1 MNFTLDSIQQFILQ
15 ELLSP
20 DNTLE
25 VLDAPAFAADP
36 LVGCAAGDDPLFAQF
51 RSDITPEYLLPQ
63 DWMAKAGVEAAPG
76 ELRVV
81 SWVLPQTAETKAA
94 QREQSRYPAKPWSA
108 NRAFGQAFQNRM
120 AGRLVEWLNQQGI
133 PAVCPAIH
141 PDFRQV
147 TSPRFG
153 FASNWSERHTAYTC
167 GLGTFGLCD
176 GLITARGKAV
186 RLGSVIV
193 KASLTPTPRPYDHY
207 RAYCLYDQGCRACI
221 QRCPAGAITAEGHD
235 KPKCSAYCK
244 QIFQDKRGE
253 FGFDGVYGCGLCQSR
268 VPCADGIPR
277 RAADVSGGAV

>member
-1 MNFTLDSIQQFILQ
+1 MALTLDTIRQFILQ
-15 ELLSP
+15 ELRSP
-20 DNTLE
+20 DNNLQ
-25 VLDAPAFAADP
+25 VLDAPAFADDP

-51 RSDITPEYLLPQ
+51 RADITPDYLLPQ
-63 DWMAKAGVEAAPG
+63 DWMAKIGVDAAPE

-81 SWVLPQTAETKAA
+81 SWALPQTPETKAA
-94 QREQSRYPAKPWSA
+94 QREQTKYPAMCWSA

-120 AGRLVEWLNQQGI
+120 SGRLVDWLIAQGI
-133 PAVCPAIH
+133 PAVSPAVH
-141 PDFRQV
+141 PDFRTL

-193 KASLTPTPRPYDHY
+193 KAPLTPTPRPYDHY

-221 QRCPAGAITAEGHD
+221 QRCPAGAITEQGHD
-235 KPKCSAYCK
+235 KVKCSAYCD
-244 QIFQDKRGE
+244 QIYRENRAK
-253 FGFDGVYGCGLCQSR
+253 FGFDGVYGCGLCQTR
-268 VPCADGIPR
+268 VPCSDGIPP
-277 RAADVSGGAV
+277 RAPQH

>member
-1 MNFTLDSIQQFILQ
+1 MMTLTLNSIREFILQ
-15 ELLSP
+15 ELRSP
-20 DNTLE
+20 DNTLQ
-25 VLDAPAFAADP
+25 VLDALAFAADP

-51 RSDITPEYLLPQ
+51 RADITPDYLLPQ
-63 DWMAKAGVEAAPG
+63 DWMAKTGTEAAPG

-81 SWVLPQTAETKAA
+81 SWALPQTAETKAA
-94 QREQSRYPAKPWSA
+94 QRKETVHPAKCWSA

-120 AGRLVEWLNQQGI
+120 AGRLVEWLTGQGI
-133 PAVCPAIH
+133 PAICPAIH
-141 PDFRQV
+141 PDFHTL

-193 KASLTPTPRPYDHY
+193 KAPLDTTPRPYDHY
-207 RAYCLYDQGCRACI
+207 RAYCLYDQGCQACI
-221 QRCPAGAITAEGHD
+221 QRCPAGAITPEGHD
-235 KPKCSAYCK
+235 KVKCSAYCD
-244 QIFQDKRGE
+244 QIYREHRAE

-277 RAADVSGGAV
+277 RAPER